1 MTSKEY
7 QNKWFASNIYQRTD
21 FIEMLNQFE
30 RDILIE
36 RDSIWMDS
44 IAHCDI
50 LTNDNIAEIKRAVSW
65 HDKPHQSQN
74 NP

>member
-1 MTSKEY
+1 MTPEKLLYELH
-7 QNKWFASNIYQRTD
+7 NPDKTNGEKLELIA
-21 FIEMLNQFE
+21 QFK
-30 RDILIE
+30 RDIFIE

-65 HDKPHQSQN
+65 HDKPLQN
-74 NP
+74 QNKL